1 MENIIEQISIH
12 EDSTIREAMKA
23 ISLGAFGAALSV
35 EKESKFFNRI
45 ITDGDIRRALLNGYG
60 LQSAIKTIDK
70 QAVVFVPKDTPYSE
84 VTALF
89 SERIKIIPVVNSQN
103 QVVDLHFHDQ
113 RNHIAVASPFF
124 DDEEIKLVNEC
135 MVSGWISS
143 SGKFVTQF
151 EKMVAEHTGV
161 NYAITSSSGTSALHL
176 ILMAYGIGL
185 GDEVIVPSMSFIAT
199 ANAVSYTG
207 AKPIF
212 VDSDLESWNIDP
224 YQIESMITEK
234 TKAIIVV
241 HLYGH
246 PADMDLI
253 KNIAKKYNL
262 KVIEDAAEAQGA
274 KYKGKNVGTLADAAM
289 FSFFGNKIITTGEG
303 GMVLTN
309 DSKIADKCRLM
320 RDHGMMPKSRYWHEL
335 IGYNYRMTNIQAA
348 IGVAQMG
355 KIESI
360 IEKKKII
367 ALEYD
372 NRLSKIKEIILPPN
386 AEWADNIYWLYTIL
400 IDDILDFSV
409 EDLTK
414 VLKENNIDSRIVFY
428 PIHTQPIYLTG
439 QSLPVS
445 ESLHKKGIS
454 LPSSPNISLKD
465 ISKVCEIISKM
476 VNNSCEV

>member
-161 NYAITSSSGTSALHL
+161 NYAITSSSGTSA
-176 ILMAYGIGL
+176 
-185 GDEVIVPSMSFIAT
+185 FI
-199 ANAVSYTG
+199 
-207 AKPIF
+207 
-212 VDSDLESWNIDP
+212 
-224 YQIESMITEK
+224 
-234 TKAIIVV
+234 
-241 HLYGH
+241 
-246 PADMDLI
+246 
-253 KNIAKKYNL
+253 
-262 KVIEDAAEAQGA
+262 
-274 KYKGKNVGTLADAAM
+274 
-289 FSFFGNKIITTGEG
+289 
-303 GMVLTN
+303 
-309 DSKIADKCRLM
+309 
-320 RDHGMMPKSRYWHEL
+320 
-335 IGYNYRMTNIQAA
+335 
-348 IGVAQMG
+348 
-355 KIESI
+355 
-360 IEKKKII
+360 
-367 ALEYD
+367 
-372 NRLSKIKEIILPPN
+372 
-386 AEWADNIYWLYTIL
+386 
-400 IDDILDFSV
+400 
-409 EDLTK
+409 
-414 VLKENNIDSRIVFY
+414 
-428 PIHTQPIYLTG
+428 
-439 QSLPVS
+439 
-445 ESLHKKGIS
+445 
-454 LPSSPNISLKD
+454 
-465 ISKVCEIISKM
+465 
-476 VNNSCEV
+476 